1 LDQTNKL
8 RQLCD
13 IQRGEAMKRR
23 KRKTKRREPH
33 EENHATGGITHMR
46 RRLLPIWSV
55 RHLPDGTQ
63 AFFNTKRECL
73 EWIKRW
79 KED

>member
-1 LDQTNKL
+1 
-8 RQLCD
+8 
-13 IQRGEAMKRR
+13 MKAVKSR
-23 KRKTKRREPH
+23 KRKTKRRGPPEVDR
-33 EENHATGGITHMR
+33 TISGIAHGR

-55 RHLPDGTQ
+55 QHLPDGTQ

-73 EWIKRW
+73 KWIKRW